1 MKSPLTT
8 LCYLERDGKYLMM
21 HRTKKENDLSEGK
34 WLGVGGHFE
43 KNESPEDC
51 MKREVWEET
60 GLTPTAWQLRGIV
73 TFITD
78 TTEAEYMHLF
88 TVTEWTG
95 KQHDCDEGDLLW
107 VPKEE
112 VPCLNV
118 WEGDRLFL
126 RLLSEDAPF
135 FSMKLVYEGDRLVE
149 ASLDG
154 RAYPITKE

>member
-21 HRTKKENDLSEGK
+21 HRTKKQNDISEGK

-60 GLTPTAWQLRGIV
+60 GYIPLAWQLRGIV

-78 TTEAEYMHLF
+78 TTDAEYMHLF
-88 TVTEWTG
+88 TVTDFEG
-95 KQHDCDEGDLLW
+95 EPHECDEGDLLW
-107 VPKEE
+107 VKKEE
-112 VPCLNV
+112 VPHLNV
-118 WEGDRLFL
+118 WEGDRIFL
-126 RLLSEDAPF
+126 TLLSQDAPF
-135 FSMKLVYEGDRLVE
+135 FSMKLVYEGDRLVGAYLNGE
-149 ASLDG
+149 AYSV
-154 RAYPITKE
+154 